1 MKRLF
6 LYIVACCAAF
16 VTASA
21 QTASEY
27 FNPEVYGVTS
37 LAIAPDARAGSMGDM
52 GVATEADIN
61 SQYWNCAKYPW
72 NVARAGVGVSYTPWL
87 RKIVG
92 GINLANIQ
100 GFYRIGDYS
109 AISASLRYFGVG
121 DVGVADGNGNISDD
135 GFTFRPYEL
144 AIDVAYSR
152 MLTRTFS
159 MGIALRFIL
168 SDMNFTPEA
177 TSGKAFA
184 ADISMYRQGY
194 FMIGSRECS
203 MSWGLSINNL
213 GSKINMNNGQDNRAD
228 FLPTTLRLGLNMTV
242 PFNQFNRLSFGVEA
256 YKLCIPTKPQFR
268 EKGHEEETQEEYEV
282 RLNEEYYSVSSIGG
296 FFKSFGD
303 APGGFGEEFKEIRW
317 SFGAEYNY
325 NDRFMLRTGYHYENK
340 SKGNRQY
347 FTVGGGFHMS
357 VFTVDAAYCI
367 ATNPGNPL
375 DQTMRF
381 TLGFDLDGMKDL
393 FNRKR
398 R

>member
-1 MKRLF
+1 M
-6 LYIVACCAAF
+6 ACA
-16 VTASA
+16 TASA
-21 QTASEY
+21 QGTVAQGL

-52 GVATEADIN
+52 GVATDADAN

-72 NVARAGVGVSYTPWL
+72 NVARAGVSASYTPWL
-87 RKIVG
+87 RKIVS
-92 GINLANIQ
+92 GINLANVS
-100 GFYRIGDYS
+100 GFYRIGEYS
-109 AISASLRYFGVG
+109 AVSASLRYFGIG
-121 DVGVADGNGNISDD
+121 DVGVADGNGNVTDD

-159 MGIALRFIL
+159 MGVALRFIL
-168 SDMNFTPEA
+168 SNMNYSAEA

-184 ADISMYRQGY
+184 ADITMYRQGY

-213 GSKINMNNGQDNRAD
+213 GSKINMNAGQDNRAD
-228 FLPTTLRLGLNMTV
+228 FLPSTLRLGLNMTV
-242 PFNQFNRLSFGVEA
+242 PFNLYNRLSFGVEA
-256 YKLCIPTKPQFR
+256 YKICVPTRPVQK
-268 EKGHEEETQEEYEV
+268 EGESSEDYNI

-325 NDRFMLRTGYHYENK
+325 NDRFMLRTGYHYEAPT
-340 SKGNRQY
+340 KGNRQY

-393 FNRKR
+393 FSRKR